1 MSKENS
7 KKTKLYFNYLM
18 TIITY
23 DLTLNKYNVSSVK
36 YKLTKDQSNV
46 VA

>member
-1 MSKENS
+1 MTKENS
-7 KKTKLYFNYLM
+7 KKILYFKYLM
-18 TIITY
+18 TFITY
-23 DLTLNKYNVSSVK
+23 DLTLNKYNFSSVK